1 MTIALQCRV
10 PSAALP
16 QRLAE
21 VAGILQRDLVH
32 SELGENELR
41 LAFRRTPER
50 IRDLTAL
57 IEAETQ
63 CCAFLSFDLS
73 IPAEGDVRLTI
84 GAPPDAR
91 GWLVAF
97 QRGALA

>member
-1 MTIALQCRV
+1 MAIAVSCRL

-32 SELGENELR
+32 SELAENELR
-41 LAFRRTPER
+41 LAFRRSPER
-50 IRDLTAL
+50 IHDLAAL

-63 CCAFLSFDLS
+63 CCTFLSFDLS
-73 IPAEGDVRLTI
+73 IPSDGDVRLVI
-84 GAPPDAR
+84 GAPSDAR

-97 QRGALA
+97 QRGATA